1 MILTPGTK
9 LGPYEILERIG
20 AGGMGEVWK
29 ARDTRLGRIVA
40 IKKVK
45 EQHSERFKQE
55 ARSIA
60 ALNHPNICQL
70 HDIGPDY
77 LVLEYVEGKPLS
89 SPLPEK
95 EAVRLAIQ
103 IATALEAAHKKGVI
117 HRDLKPANIMVTE
130 EGSVKL
136 LDFGL
141 AKLYEDAG
149 IAAVSAAR
157 AGGAPALPAASTLP
171 TADFPATQA
180 GAVLGTIAYM
190 SPEQA
195 QGQPADARS
204 DIFSFGLV
212 LYEMLSGRRAFTG
225 DSNYAVMNAI
235 VKEEPSQLQASPSI
249 ERIVRRCLA
258 KQSLGRYQTISEV
271 KTVLEQV
278 FAEKGTSASVEPQ
291 PSIAVLPFVNMS
303 GDKEQEYFS
312 DGLAEEIINALT
324 HIPGLKVIA
333 RTSAFAFKDKRE
345 DIRKIAEIL
354 GVANILEGSVRK
366 AGNRI
371 RVTAQL
377 ITAADGSH
385 LWSDRYDRDLT
396 DIFAIQD
403 EIAAA
408 IADALKVKLS
418 AEVAARRRYEPN
430 PAANEAYLKA
440 RYLWGKPRP
449 EFVARSK
456 EYLEQAIALDPGFAL
471 AHCGYADHLL
481 FFATSGYLPAHEA
494 MPQMREEARKALE
507 IDPALPEAHAMLG
520 IVAGVYDYD
529 WKEAERRF
537 HLAMAHDPVPPRV
550 RQWCGFMYLLPIGR
564 AEEAVQQCE
573 LGVQEDPLNVIAR
586 TSLGAA
592 LLNAQRLAD
601 AQAELHKVLEFEENH
616 PSPSLFLA
624 LTYAR
629 QEKWTEAL
637 HIAQKAS
644 PMLPPVIGILAGVLK
659 RMGEV
664 SRAEE
669 LIQKLMSSENY
680 DVPIGLSL
688 FYLVCGEIDRAAEW
702 WEKVIELRNGL
713 APDFGSVFFRSTPQW
728 PALARLMNLP
738 EETR

>member
-1 MILTPGTK
+1 MTLKPGTQ
-9 LGPYEILERIG
+9 LGPYEILAPIG

-60 ALNHPNICQL
+60 ALNHPYICQL
-70 HDIGPDY
+70 HDIGEDY
-77 LVLEYVEGKPLS
+77 LVLEYIEGKPIS
-89 SPLPEK
+89 SPMPEK
-95 EAVRLAIQ
+95 EAVRLSIQ
-103 IATALEAAHKKGVI
+103 IATALEAAHKKGII
-117 HRDLKPANIMVTE
+117 HRDLKPANIMVTD

-141 AKLYEDAG
+141 AKLYEQDA
-149 IAAVSAAR
+149 SE
-157 AGGAPALPAASTLP
+157 STLSMADNPP
-171 TADFPATQA
+171 TQT
-180 GAVLGTIAYM
+180 GAILGTVAYM

-195 QGQPADARS
+195 QGQTADARS

-212 LYEMLSGRRAFTG
+212 LYEMLSGRRAFYGHST
-225 DSNYAVMNAI
+225 SEVMAALLRD
-235 VKEEPSQLQASPSI
+235 EPPALKASPPI
-249 ERIVRRCLA
+249 EKIVRRCLA
-258 KQSLGRYQTISEV
+258 KQLSGRYQTMSEV
-271 KTVLEQV
+271 KAALEQV
-278 FAEKGTSASVEPQ
+278 FAEKATVTVVEPQ

-324 HIPGLKVIA
+324 HIPGLQVIA
-333 RTSAFAFKDKRE
+333 RTSAFAFKGKQE
-345 DIRKIAEIL
+345 DIRRIAEML

-377 ITAADGSH
+377 IAAADGTH
-385 LWSDRYDRDLT
+385 LWSERYDRDLT
-396 DIFAIQD
+396 DVFAIQD

-408 IADALKVKLS
+408 IVGILEVKLS
-418 AEVAARRRYEPN
+418 VGPEVKKRHEPN

-440 RYLWGKPRP
+440 RYLWGKHQP

-456 EYLEQAIALDPGFAL
+456 EYLEQAIALDPRFAL
-471 AHCGYADHLL
+471 AHCGYADHIL
-481 FFATSGYLPAHEA
+481 FFAGSGYLPAHEA
-494 MPQMREEARKALE
+494 MPRMREEARKALE
-507 IDPALPEAHAMLG
+507 IDPSLPEAHAMLG
-520 IVAGVYDYD
+520 IVAAGYDYD
-529 WKEAERRF
+529 WKEAERCF
-537 HLAMAHDPVPPRV
+537 HLAMAHDPVLPLV
-550 RQWCGFMYLLPIGR
+550 RQWYGFMYLLPIGR
-564 AEEAVQQCE
+564 TEEAVRQCK

-592 LLNAQRLAD
+592 LMNAQRLAD
-601 AQAELHKVLEFEENH
+601 AQVELHKVLEFGENH
-616 PSPSLFLA
+616 PSPLLFLA

-629 QEKWTEAL
+629 QEKWAEAL
-637 HIAQKAS
+637 YIAEKAT
-644 PMLPPVIGILAGVLK
+644 PMLPWIIGILAGVLK

-664 SRAEE
+664 DRSEK
-669 LIQKLMSSENY
+669 LVQKLMSSENY

-702 WEKVIELRNGL
+702 WEKVIEQRSTL
-713 APDFGSVFFRSTPQW
+713 ATNFGSVFFRSTSRW
-728 PALARLMNLP
+728 PELARLMNLP
-738 EETR
+738 EKIG

>member
-1 MILTPGTK
+1 MTLTPGTQ
-9 LGPYEILERIG
+9 LGPYEILAPIG

-45 EQHSERFKQE
+45 EQHSERFRQE
-55 ARSIA
+55 ARTIA
-60 ALNHPNICQL
+60 ALNHPYICQL

-77 LVLEYVEGKPLS
+77 LVLEYVEGKSLS
-89 SPLPEK
+89 SPLPER
-95 EAVRLAIQ
+95 EAIRLGIQ
-103 IATALEAAHKKGVI
+103 IATALEAAHKKGII
-117 HRDLKPANIMVTE
+117 HRDLKPANIMVTD

-141 AKLYEDAG
+141 AKLYEQD
-149 IAAVSAAR
+149 VSSYQS
-157 AGGAPALPAASTLP
+157 STLVS
-171 TADFPATQA
+171 PATQA
-180 GAVLGTIAYM
+180 GAILGTVAYM

-212 LYEMLSGRRAFTG
+212 LYEMLSGRRAFIG
-225 DSNYAVMNAI
+225 DSSYTIMNAI
-235 VKEEPSQLQASPSI
+235 VKDEPPPLQTSPSYDK
-249 ERIVRRCLA
+249 IVRRCLA
-258 KQSLGRYQTISEV
+258 KQPSERYQTIAEA
-271 KTVLEQV
+271 KTALEKI
-278 FAEKGTSASVEPQ
+278 FAEKPSVSGAESQ
-291 PSIAVLPFVNMS
+291 PSIAVLPFADMS
-303 GDKEQEYFS
+303 PGKDNEWFG

-324 HIPGLKVIA
+324 QIPGLLVIA
-333 RTSAFAFKDKRE
+333 RTSAFAFKGKQE
-345 DIRKIAEIL
+345 DVRRIAEAL
-354 GVANILEGSVRK
+354 GVTNILEGSVRK

-377 ITAADGSH
+377 IDASKGIH
-385 LWSDRYDRDLT
+385 LWSQRYDRDLT
-396 DIFAIQD
+396 DVFAIQD

-408 IADALKVKLS
+408 IAGALEVKLS
-418 AEVAARRRYEPN
+418 AGPAVPRRHEPK
-430 PAANEAYLKA
+430 PAAYEAYLKA

-449 EFVARSK
+449 EFAARSR
-456 EYLEQAIALDPGFAL
+456 EYLDQAIALDPGFAL

-481 FFATSGYLPAHEA
+481 FFASSGYLPVHEA

-507 IDPALPEAHAMLG
+507 IDPSLPEAHAMLG

-529 WKEAERRF
+529 WKETERCF

-550 RQWCGFMYLLPIGR
+550 RQWYGVMYLLPIGR

-573 LGVQEDPLNVIAR
+573 QGVQEDPLNVIAR
-586 TSLGAA
+586 TSLGVA
-592 LLNAQRLAD
+592 LLNVQRVAD
-601 AQAELHKVLEFEENH
+601 AQAELHKVLEFEVNH
-616 PSPSLFLA
+616 PSPSLFLT

-637 HIAQKAS
+637 HIAEKAF
-644 PMLPPVIGILAGVLK
+644 PMLSWVIGILAGVLK

-702 WEKVIELRNGL
+702 WEKVIEQRNPN
-713 APDFGSVFFRSTPQW
+713 APHFGSVLFRSTSRW

-738 EETR
+738 EEAG